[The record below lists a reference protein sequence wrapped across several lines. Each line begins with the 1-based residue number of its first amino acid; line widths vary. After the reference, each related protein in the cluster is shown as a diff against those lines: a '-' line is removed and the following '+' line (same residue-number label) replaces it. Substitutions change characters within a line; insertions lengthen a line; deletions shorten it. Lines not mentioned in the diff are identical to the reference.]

1 MKGLKTAVQEQKEIE
16 FRLETGILPRGCL
29 YFKVICGSL
38 GIILLTLQFL
48 NSTLLNMPQG
58 LTLKCIIL
66 KTAKQ
71 KPFLRGQTFERALE
85 TMDLKIPNLQRITSQ
100 IWALTWN
107 LSKRLSV

>member
-1 MKGLKTAVQEQKEIE
+1 MEENERLKAALQGQKEIE

-38 GIILLTLQFL
+38 GILLTLQFL

-66 KTAKQ
+66 KMAKQ
-71 KPFLRGQTFERALE
+71 KSFLRGQTFERALE
-85 TMDLKIPNLQRITSQ
+85 TTDLKIPNLQRITAQ
-100 IWALTWN
+100 
-107 LSKRLSV
+107 V